1 MTASAFSSQDT
12 AALER
17 QTDSSTEAPVTFE
30 QIWNETH
37 KKVSLGW
44 IRQNGYKR
52 VRKCNNKKSLRDF
65 NISLRSAF
73 NSQTTICHTV
83 MRSALACKQH

>member
-1 MTASAFSSQDT
+1 MSTSSTTASAFSTLDT

-17 QTDSSTEAPVTFE
+17 EVELQVELPATFE

-37 KKVSLGW
+37 KKVSSGW

-52 VRKCNNKKSLRDF
+52 VCTNLIEMRN
-65 NISLRSAF
+65 
-73 NSQTTICHTV
+73 TTID
-83 MRSALACKQH
+83 LPF